1 VSSASFTALA
11 AGGLVATIVDLRSR
25 RIPNWLTAAMAGS
38 GVGLALLGLSGITPV
53 ASTAGLLV
61 GLMLMMPGHVLG
73 ATGAGDVKLMAAVG
87 AIVGIQLVVAAFLYT
102 AIAGGVLAV
111 GIALR
116 RRRLSATIAGT
127 GRLIAAPSDAPHE
140 LRAASPASR
149 FAYGPAIAIGSVI
162 AALVG

>member
-1 VSSASFTALA
+1 MAAS
-11 AGGLVATIVDLRSR
+11 GI
-25 RIPNWLTAAMAGS
+25 
-38 GVGLALLGLSGITPV
+38 GLALMGLSEVSPL

-61 GLMLMMPGHVLG
+61 GLMLMMPGHAMG

-87 AIVGIQLVVAAFLYT
+87 AIVGIKLVVTAFLYT

-111 GIALR
+111 VIALQR
-116 RRRLSATIAGT
+116 RRFSATVAGT

-149 FAYGPAIAIGSVI
+149 FAYGPAIAIGSVV